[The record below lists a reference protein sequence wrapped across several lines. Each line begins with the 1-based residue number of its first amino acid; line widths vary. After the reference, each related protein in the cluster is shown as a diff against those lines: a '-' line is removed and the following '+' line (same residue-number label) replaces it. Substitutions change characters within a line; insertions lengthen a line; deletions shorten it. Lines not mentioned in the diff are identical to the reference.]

1 MPTET
6 EWQVTRL
13 EAYGRGGMV
22 AAKTPAATAAGV
34 DILRRGGN
42 AVDAAVTTA
51 FTAAVVEPWM
61 NGIGGGGYMVVQAP
75 DESPQVVAYP
85 MIAPA
90 GARPEMFP
98 LSGIE
103 SDQALFGWP
112 AVVDSANVW
121 GYRSVAVPGTV
132 AGLALAL
139 ERWGTISLAEA
150 LAPAIRWAEEGF
162 PVYWH
167 TTLMIADD
175 LGTIRQIPATA
186 AIFLDEDGNPPVTQ
200 EQANPRLL
208 RQEDLAR
215 TLRAIASD
223 GPRVM
228 YEGTIGQTIADDL
241 AANGA
246 PFSRDDFARYQARIE
261 PALSTTY
268 GDAEVHTLGGGTGG
282 PTLVGS
288 LNILAE
294 LDLRDLGYHT
304 PLALHRMAQA
314 FRIAFADR
322 FAWLADAEQVEI
334 PVDLLV
340 SPEYA
345 RERAAN
351 LPSDRLDP
359 LPAATADRTGIRH
372 GLHPSIPD
380 FPLSALASQPGAPSR
395 PPPDFR
401 PPTSSPGQMADGSTT
416 HLSVMDRDGMA
427 VSCTQTLLSLWG
439 SRVTTPGTGV
449 LLNNGMMWFDP
460 EPGRPNAV
468 AGGKTP
474 LSNMAPAILAR
485 DGRPWAALGAS
496 GGRRIMNCNA
506 QLVINLTDWRLAAQ
520 PSITAPRIDCSTA
533 ELLLS
538 WRFPAE
544 TIKTLRAMGHRVG
557 TRDERLLTGD
567 FASPTAIRRTLD
579 GVYDGGAD
587 PYYPPATAQAAH
599 GVLEG

>member
-6 EWQVTRL
+6 EWHVTRL
-13 EAYGRGGMV
+13 EARGRGGMV
-22 AAKTPAATAAGV
+22 AAKTPQAAQAGADV
-34 DILRRGGN
+34 LRQGGN

-51 FTAAVVEPWM
+51 LTAGVVEPWM

-75 DESPQVVAYP
+75 DEAPEVVAYP
-85 MIAPA
+85 MKSPM

-98 LSGIE
+98 LTGHTSE
-103 SDQALFGWP
+103 EALFGWP
-112 AVVDSANVW
+112 AVAGDANVW

-162 PVYWH
+162 PAFWH
-167 TTLMIADD
+167 TTLTIAAN
-175 LGTIRQIPATA
+175 LATLKRVSATA
-186 AIFLDEDGNPPVTQ
+186 AIFLDGDGNPPVTQ
-200 EQANPRLL
+200 EQRRPYLI
-208 RQEDLAR
+208 RQQDLAR
-215 TLRAIASD
+215 TLRAIADD

-228 YEGTIGQTIADDL
+228 YEGPIGQAIADDL

-246 PFSRDDFARYQARIE
+246 PFTREDFARYQARIE

-268 GDAEVHTLGGGTGG
+268 GDANVHTIGGGTGG
-282 PTLVGS
+282 TTLVES
-288 LNILAE
+288 LHL
-294 LDLRDLGYHT
+294 LTLFDLRNAGYHT

-314 FRIAFADR
+314 FRLAFADR
-322 FAWLADAEQVEI
+322 FAWLADGAQIEI
-334 PVDLLV
+334 PVDLLT
-340 SPEYA
+340 SADYA
-345 RERAAN
+345 KERTA
-351 LPSDRLDP
+351 SFSEDRFDP
-359 LPAATADRTGIRH
+359 IPAATAERTGIRH
-372 GLHPSIPD
+372 GLQPSIPD
-380 FPLSALASQPGAPSR
+380 YPASALSPQH
-395 PPPDFR
+395 PD
-401 PPTSSPGQMADGSTT
+401 TQHPGQMADGSTT

-439 SRVTTPGTGV
+439 SRVTVPGTGV

-460 EPGRPNAV
+460 EPGRPNSV

-474 LSNMAPAILAR
+474 LSNMAPVVLSR
-485 DGRPWAALGAS
+485 NGRPFVSLGSS

-506 QLVINLTDWRLAAQ
+506 QLVMNLTDWRLAAQ
-520 PSITAPRIDCSTA
+520 PAISAPRIDCSTP

-544 TIKTLRAMGHRVG
+544 TIKALRAMGHRVE
-557 TRDERLLTGD
+557 TLDERLFTGG

-579 GVYDGGAD
+579 GVYDGGTD
-587 PYYPPATAQAAH
+587 PFYAPATAEAAH
-599 GVLEG
+599 GVLER